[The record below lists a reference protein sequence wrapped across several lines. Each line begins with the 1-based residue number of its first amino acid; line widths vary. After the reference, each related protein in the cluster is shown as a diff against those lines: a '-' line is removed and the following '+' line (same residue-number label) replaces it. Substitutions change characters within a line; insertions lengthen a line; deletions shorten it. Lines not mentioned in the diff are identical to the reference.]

1 MALSIRQIIKTR
13 NVDAFAD
20 YLRDN
25 VGVTVAKVH
34 LSAILDQAAKVG
46 GPDHDPWSESTWRMW
61 LKGKATSPPQA
72 THGIDANDNETSGTA
87 SELAAAL
94 NDTSA
99 PVLSTQEYSFCEMTG
114 ANDLLCDYAEKVW
127 QQLFPSAEAIGPW
140 FNEEFERVG
149 GRKLLGRAPLASWL
163 FARLVFLGSDCVEE
177 ENDLG
182 GYNLHLVAKSGARVV
197 GVVLVEAD
205 SDRIEMHVEGKSSN
219 AVDGI
224 KKQFTKLL
232 LDEFSK
238 VARCELE
245 VNAAELDATN
255 SYGWTGSSF
264 LGEANVSA

>member
-61 LKGKATSPPQA
+61 LKGKATGPPQSTQEVESTGSA
-72 THGIDANDNETSGTA
+72 TSGTA
-87 SELAAAL
+87 SELVAAL
-94 NDTSA
+94 SDTSA

-114 ANDLLCDYAEKVW
+114 ANDLLCDYEEVW
-127 QQLFPSAEAIGPW
+127 QQLFPSGEAIGPW
-140 FNEEFERVG
+140 FKEEFERG
-149 GRKLLGRAPLASWL
+149 GGTKLLGRAPLASWL
-163 FARLVFLGSDCVEE
+163 FARLVFLGADCVEE

-182 GYNLHLVAKSGARVV
+182 GYSLHLVAKSGARVV

-205 SDRIEMHVEGKSSN
+205 SDRIEMHVEGESSN

-232 LDEFSK
+232 LNEFSQ
-238 VARCELE
+238 VAKCELE

-255 SYGWTGSSF
+255 SYGWTGSYF